1 MQHTHGV
8 FVSLTVDAVPAP
20 YHGDGINGWRNVL
33 DYVRRFRVPLCKAIK
48 LLFALIYQI
57 SRILVLC
64 PEQFQ
69 CVVCINQP
77 HKNPPS
83 SASLSA
89 SV

>member
-1 MQHTHGV
+1 VAAPIATICWV
-8 FVSLTVDAVPAP
+8 VKDALLAP
-20 YHGDGINGWRNVL
+20 DYRDGIHGWRNVL

-48 LLFALIYQI
+48 LLFALLYQI
-57 SRILVLC
+57 FRILVLC

-89 SV
+89 TV